1 MSVFR
6 KLLGNHGGKVEGG
19 GVIHARSSAT
29 FLPTVN
35 PHYYVESQDIYF
47 LGNEHKNK
55 VKWIA

>member
-1 MSVFR
+1 M
-6 KLLGNHGGKVEGG
+6 GNHGGKVEGG

>member
-1 MSVFR
+1 MAAKSKKEASFTR
-6 KLLGNHGGKVEGG
+6 KQF
-19 GVIHARSSAT
+19 RSSAT